1 MAVHSKPDM
10 EKALLAAAFL
20 NPESSWAG
28 HIVARSN
35 NNPEGLVTGMAE
47 KATMRA
53 IAELAANGKIV
64 DINSVTAALSSRD
77 DEDLFPDGPR
87 KFLTA
92 LTARNIINTVA
103 TLDAYIDD
111 LSMSRNIREMHQE
124 ITDLVADI
132 DNPDWSATPSD
143 ITQRLSDIAATGE
156 TDKSLVHISD
166 ITAEVFETAAPV
178 WSVSTGLAGV
188 DKVLGGEGLEAGNA
202 VVIAARA
209 KMGKTTL
216 LINTVYNLLEEGH
229 TPIVV
234 SFETKKPEFV
244 SKMLARKCGVHW
256 GDIKRWL
263 GKGEGLTDEEIEKV
277 RDAREWLDNTNLQ
290 TQFDVKTKTTDIERL
305 TADAAANSA
314 PDSRVVL
321 FVDYIQLQI
330 ANERRKGASSDF
342 EVLTDLSRFYKLLA
356 VDQQIP
362 VVYLAQLNREGAD
375 ESPKV
380 TSIKGSGSIEADA
393 DTVLLL
399 DRPGQRDPDSGIPK
413 SRMVIDGSVT
423 RTDEGDKV
431 HLIMDGSTNSLMP
444 VPDDDELTGSGLVD
458 QAMSELGVDLEDI

>member
-1 MAVHSKPDM
+1 M
-10 EKALLAAAFL
+10 
-20 NPESSWAG
+20 
-28 HIVARSN
+28 
-35 NNPEGLVTGMAE
+35 
-47 KATMRA
+47 
-53 IAELAANGKIV
+53 
-64 DINSVTAALSSRD
+64 
-77 DEDLFPDGPR
+77 
-87 KFLTA
+87 
-92 LTARNIINTVA
+92 
-103 TLDAYIDD
+103 
-111 LSMSRNIREMHQE
+111 
-124 ITDLVADI
+124 
-132 DNPDWSATPSD
+132 
-143 ITQRLSDIAATGE
+143 
-156 TDKSLVHISD
+156 
-166 ITAEVFETAAPV
+166 
-178 WSVSTGLAGV
+178 
-188 DKVLGGEGLEAGNA
+188 
-202 VVIAARA
+202 
-209 KMGKTTL
+209 
-216 LINTVYNLLEEGH
+216 
-229 TPIVV
+229 
-234 SFETKKPEFV
+234 
-244 SKMLARKCGVHW
+244 
-256 GDIKRWL
+256 
-263 GKGEGLTDEEIEKV
+263 
-277 RDAREWLDNTNLQ
+277 
-290 TQFDVKTKTTDIERL
+290 KTKTTDIERL